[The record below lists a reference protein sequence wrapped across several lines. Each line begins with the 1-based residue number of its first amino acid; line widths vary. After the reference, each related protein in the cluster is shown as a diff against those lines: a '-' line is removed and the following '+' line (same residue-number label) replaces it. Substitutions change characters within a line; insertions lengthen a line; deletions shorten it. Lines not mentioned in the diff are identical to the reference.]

1 MPAKSAAQERLMQA
15 AAHTPGGYGGVPQ
28 SVGKEFVRD
37 DAMTEWD
44 AIQAVRSGAAPSPSR
59 YGGMWLFKVRVTGTG
74 ISFRPQLDE
83 WVYRPP
89 EYYLNAEFLER
100 IKGLPV
106 LLMHTEQGDAS
117 GKEYQDRNIGVLV
130 SPWVQDSAVWGIAK
144 IYTDQDA
151 ALIIEYFPSTSPSV
165 FIDVDEQKDYVRAP
179 DGKRMLVEGKPG
191 YIDHLAIVPQGVWD
205 KFGPPTG
212 VEITA

>member
-1 MPAKSAAQERLMQA
+1 
-15 AAHTPGGYGGVPQ
+15 
-28 SVGKEFVRD
+28 
-37 DAMTEWD
+37 MTEWD
-44 AIQAVRSGAAPSPSR
+44 AIQAVRTGDAPSPSR

-106 LLMHTEQGDAS
+106 LLMHAEKGDAS
-117 GKEYQDRNIGVLV
+117 GKEYRDRNIGVLV

-144 IYTDQDA
+144 IYSDEDA
-151 ALIIEYFPSTSPSV
+151 ALIIEHFPSTSPSV

-179 DGKRMLVEGKPG
+179 DGRRMLVEGKPG

-205 KFGPPTG
+205 KFGPPAG